1 MARLQLQLW
10 SGIKEC
16 QENLVNL
23 DWLIFLRY
31 LGANFNLIEHVA
43 MEASMDGTSF
53 WLVAHGSAP
62 WL

>member
-23 DWLIFLRY
+23 DWLICLRY
-31 LGANFNLIEHVA
+31 LGANFNLTERVA
-43 MEASMDGTSF
+43 REVSMEGISF
-53 WLVAHGSAP
+53 WLVAHGSTP